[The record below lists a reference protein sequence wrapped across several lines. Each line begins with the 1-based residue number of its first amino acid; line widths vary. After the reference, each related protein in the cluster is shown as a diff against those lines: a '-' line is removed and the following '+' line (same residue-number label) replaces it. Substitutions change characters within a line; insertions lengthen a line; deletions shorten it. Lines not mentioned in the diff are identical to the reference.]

1 MSTYDSTPAG
11 NPAKIEPQDFSG
23 LDLSR
28 VRHAISQICLRM
40 AAALGSDC
48 REYINEIDGILDI
61 QPDGRDSND
70 TNCTSDNASYVV
82 LKQRDFQAFALLC
95 C

>member
-1 MSTYDSTPAG
+1 MSTSDFTVDG
-11 NPAKIEPQDFSG
+11 NPSKIEPQDFSG

-28 VRHAISQICLRM
+28 LRHAISQICLRM

-48 REYINEIDGILDI
+48 REYINEIDGIFDVR
-61 QPDGRDSND
+61 PDGLDTDSC
-70 TNCTSDNASYVV
+70 NCTSDNASYVV